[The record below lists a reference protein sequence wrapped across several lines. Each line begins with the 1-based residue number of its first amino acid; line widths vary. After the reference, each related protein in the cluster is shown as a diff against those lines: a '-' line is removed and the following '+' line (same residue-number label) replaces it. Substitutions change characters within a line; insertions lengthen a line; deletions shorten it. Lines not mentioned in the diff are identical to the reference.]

1 MRISTSY
8 VAVLFITVAF
18 RWCCFATVFGGVPI
32 FDENE
37 EEKSISYW
45 EESEQNLK
53 ASKKKEREMVR
64 AGYLAP

>member
-1 MRISTSY
+1 ML
-8 VAVLFITVAF
+8 LFDVSLFHNRTK
-18 RWCCFATVFGGVPI
+18 
-32 FDENE
+32 E